1 MLKLFAP
8 PPHIQRLPESQIDS
22 EYKKFR
28 IQQFFSIYLGYAAF
42 YLIRKNFSLASPY
55 FIQEFGFTKTEIG
68 LVATGLGLAY
78 GMSKFVM
85 GILSDRCNPRYFLA
99 TGLIL
104 SAIVNFFFGYTS
116 SIGALFL
123 LMFLNGW
130 FQGMGWPP
138 CGRIL
143 AHWYSNK
150 ERGTKMAWWNT
161 AHNLGGGIIAP
172 LASFGIVAFSSWKF
186 GIFYFPAI
194 ICLVIA
200 AIILIFTRDTP
211 QSVGLPPI
219 EEYKNDYPEN
229 TNKAEIEANEKELS
243 AKEILF
249 KYVLN
254 NKYVWA
260 IAIANIFVY
269 LVRYGV
275 LDWSTTY
282 LTEVK
287 GFNPEDSRW
296 TYFFFEFA
304 AIPGT
309 ILVGW
314 LSDKFFKGRRAPVG
328 VFCMV
333 GVTAAVMTYWL
344 TSNVLLINI
353 AVASIGALIYGPVML
368 IGVAALDYVPKKA
381 AGTAAGFTGFF
392 GYLGGSV
399 FANLAI
405 GSIVDKFGWNGG
417 FYFLIAGCILSIVF
431 LAFTWNTNSD
441 TVRANQNKAA

>member
-1 MLKLFAP
+1 MLKFFAP
-8 PPHIQRLPESQIDS
+8 PPHIESLPQEKIDGA
-22 EYKKFR
+22 YKKYR
-28 IQQFFSIYLGYAAF
+28 IQQFASIYLGYAAY
-42 YLIRKNFSLASPY
+42 YLIRKNFAIASPY
-55 FIQEFGFTKTEIG
+55 FINELGFSKAQIG
-68 LVATGLGLAY
+68 FIASGLGIAY
-78 GMSKFVM
+78 GLSKFIM
-85 GILSDRCNPRYFLA
+85 GNISDRCNPRFFLA

-104 SAIVNFFFGYTS
+104 SALVNICFGLTS
-116 SIGALFL
+116 SITLLFL
-123 LMFLNGW
+123 LMILNGW

-161 AHNLGGGIIAP
+161 AHNVGGGLIAP
-172 LASFGIVAFSSWKF
+172 LATFGIATFSGWKF

-194 ICLVIA
+194 ICLAIA
-200 AIILIFTRDTP
+200 IFILLFTRDTP
-211 QSVGLPPI
+211 QSVGLPAI
-219 EEYKNDYPEN
+219 EEYMNDYPEDID
-229 TNKAEIEANEKELS
+229 KDSIKDNERELS

-249 KYVLN
+249 NYVLN

-275 LDWSTTY
+275 MDWVPTY

-287 GFNPEDSRW
+287 GFNPEDSRLAF
-296 TYFFFEFA
+296 FFFEFA

-309 ILVGW
+309 IIVGW
-314 LSDKFFKGRRAPVG
+314 ISDKVFKGRRAPVG
-328 VFCMV
+328 IFCMI
-333 GVTAAVMTYWL
+333 GVAFAVLAYWL
-344 TSNVLLINI
+344 STSPLLINI

-381 AGTAAGFTGFF
+381 AGTAAGFTGLF

-399 FANLAI
+399 LANFAI
-405 GSIVDKFGWNGG
+405 GLIVDKVGWNGG
-417 FYFLIAGCILSIVF
+417 FIFLLASCILAIVF

-441 TVRANQNKAA
+441 NARNKNKKFA